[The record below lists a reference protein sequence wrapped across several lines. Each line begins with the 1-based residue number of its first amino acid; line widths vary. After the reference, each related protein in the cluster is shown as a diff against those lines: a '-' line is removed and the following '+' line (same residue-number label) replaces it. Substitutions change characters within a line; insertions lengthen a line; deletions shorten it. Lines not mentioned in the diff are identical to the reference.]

1 MHGIIYDPETI
12 RRIKKSNNEKAKKK
26 IEEAFEAAKKG
37 DYEKATKDIKE
48 AILLYVQ
55 ADTIVF

>member
-26 IEEAFEAAKKG
+26 LKEALESAKKG
-37 DYEKATKDIKE
+37 DYKKANEDIGE
-48 AILLYVQ
+48 ALRLFGE